1 MKICLI
7 GDFSENLDEGY
18 KNTSHYLARE
28 LEKRYPLSRLD
39 IKQLGKIG
47 FWSKVITARPHIV
60 HTIAQPTLKSLIFTR
75 LIKQVWPPTKT
86 LVSALRPEDLF
97 KNGELPMNTKVL
109 IQLTK
114 PDLMLVQS
122 KKSETKFKSLGC
134 MVANLSNGV
143 NLERFRP
150 VGEKKKFELRQKYG
164 IHPTQP
170 VVLHVGHFTPERNL
184 ISLAEL
190 SRNDIQVVI
199 AGSHCNGAHSDLIKQ
214 LENFGF
220 ILFKGY
226 QPQIEELYMLSDC
239 YVFPVSPGDSLSMPL
254 SVLEAMACNL
264 PIVTTRFEGLEN
276 FNHEDAG
283 FTFFDQPE
291 ELHNGLQEVL
301 QSHESPKTRDMV
313 QGYSWQAVT
322 SKLSSY
328 YNDLI
333 TE

>member
-1 MKICLI
+1 MNICLI
-7 GDFSENLDEGY
+7 GDFSKNLDEGY

-28 LEKRYPLSRLD
+28 LEKRYTLSRLD
-39 IKQLGKIG
+39 IKQLGKRG
-47 FWSKVITARPHIV
+47 FWCKVITAKPHIV

-75 LIKQVWPPTKT
+75 LLMQVWPPAKT
-86 LVSALRPEDLF
+86 IVSALRPEALF
-97 KNGELPMNTKVL
+97 KNGEVPLSKKII

-122 KKSETKFKSLGC
+122 KLSETKFKSLGC
-134 MVANLSNGV
+134 TVANLSNGV
-143 NLERFRP
+143 DFDRFRP
-150 VGEKKKFELRQKYG
+150 VREKKKLELRQKYC

-170 VVLHVGHFTPERNL
+170 VVLHVGHLTPERNL
-184 ISLAEL
+184 ITLADL
-190 SRNDIQVVI
+190 CRNDIQVVI
-199 AGSHCNGAHSDLIKQ
+199 AGSQNNGAHSGLIKQ

-226 QPQIEELYMLSDC
+226 QPQIEEIYMLSDC

-264 PIVTTRFEGLEN
+264 PVVTTRFEGLEN

-283 FTFFDQPE
+283 FTFIDQPE
-291 ELHNGLQEVL
+291 ELHNGLLEVL
-301 QSHESPKTRDMV
+301 QSDESPRTREMV
-313 QGYSWQAVT
+313 QGYSWQAVA
-322 SKLSSY
+322 SQLSSY
-328 YNDLI
+328 YKDLI